1 MQVSHRLGAPVA
13 IWTAAAFLVAGLWA
27 AALQFIGADR
37 AQAIDSA
44 QREHANLAYTLGEQN
59 ARALRNVESALRNAA
74 HQWEQGHGPV
84 RRENDG
90 SRLVGRIVLV
100 GADGFAHLEDG
111 STLDA
116 RRQEYYL
123 AHRDDPSRALHVSR
137 PTLSR
142 LTGAMIIPLSVRLE
156 DRDGRFAGVI
166 AASLAPDY
174 FSRLYG
180 KADLG
185 TRGSVLLVGTDGIV
199 RAHRRQVALA
209 PGDDVTQSRLLALQR
224 TQPDGRYLSR
234 GAYDGVRRYS
244 AYHTLPEFPS
254 LVIAVGRDAQDV
266 LAAHER
272 MATLGYVLA
281 TVATVMIAVLAAVA
295 AGATSRQR
303 RHVRA
308 LAESEA
314 RYRDIY
320 ENAVEG
326 ILRTTRE
333 GRIVEANPAM
343 ARLAGYASVP
353 DFVAGCPD
361 TSQLYLRAA
370 QRERF
375 QEMIERDGLITEGE
389 CELVR
394 RDGEV
399 IWVSINARGVRDAAG
414 RVTHYEG
421 FVNDINARKREEEL
435 RAQGAELALRRYQE
449 LLARLGVLAQML
461 GEAADVRGIHLAA
474 LAFARESAPVDGM
487 FVSLLDAAR
496 RERRCVFAWGDGR
509 EEDVSSLPA
518 LPMTG
523 SPHARAVA
531 TGCVIVTDDLQAA
544 LAGQP
549 HHDIGADNDP
559 RLPRSSLVVPMQVMG
574 RVIGGFEVQSA
585 EPRAYREEHV
595 TALQVAAPLVAMALD
610 NVRLL
615 AEERGNRDRAEKA
628 ERHNAAIL
636 DSAMDAIVTID
647 CDDRVA
653 DFNPAAEK
661 LFGIG
666 REQALGRSL
675 ADLVLPAWLHE
686 EYRETLDACLRA
698 GRAGGAGARVETTA
712 LRSDGNVFPVEL
724 SVTRVPGSEPA
735 LLTAF
740 LRDITERQ
748 RAVLALRQSEARFRE
763 AADELAQV
771 IDGSLDA
778 ICVFD
783 REGRFVRVGAAC
795 QLIWGYAPEE
805 LIGCALVEM
814 VHADDRQK
822 TREVAREIVAGR
834 PTRDFENRC
843 LRSDGSVAHVMWSAR
858 WRAEDETMLCVARD
872 VTQGKLMAQA
882 NRHLAGRLH
891 ETLENLTSGFATVD
905 RNWRVTY
912 VNRETEV
919 VLGRG
924 REAIVGED
932 LWSAVPGLAG
942 TTFESQYRCAMN
954 ERVTIEFQEFLPELG
969 RWFEVRAYPTTDG
982 GLALYFHDVTE
993 RQRALRLLEETER
1006 RFEHVALATSDAV
1019 WDWNLATNQ
1028 LWWSEGLK
1036 TLFGYDPATDM
1047 PYMKD
1052 WLDAVHPDD
1061 RARVEHA
1068 YEGALASDVTRWS
1081 GEYRFKRHDGTYAT
1095 VIDHASILRDANGRV
1110 TRMVGGMTDITEQ
1123 RELER
1128 QLMRTQRI
1136 ESLGTLAGGIAHDLN
1151 NVFTPIM
1158 MGLDLLEGDIGTG
1171 EGSDVVSMIRA
1182 SATRGAEMVK
1192 QVLHFAR
1199 GIEGEKLEVK
1209 PRLLLDEVERM
1220 MRETFPRNI
1229 DIRVRCEARL
1239 PAFTGDP
1246 TQLHQVL
1253 LNLCV
1258 NARDAMPDGGTLTLR
1273 ARARTVASA
1282 LRAVNGEVPP
1292 GRYLLLEVEDSGR
1305 GIEDDVLERIF
1316 DPFFTTKPYGA
1327 GTGLGLSTSLAI
1339 VRKHGGFVHV
1349 TSAPHAGSLFCIY
1362 LPLKEAEA
1370 TRLPAA
1376 AASAAPTGAG
1386 ETILLVDDEPGIR
1399 ELARRA
1405 LEGAGYRVITAA
1417 NGAEALAAFRRDASV
1432 ELVVT
1437 DMMMPVMD
1445 GATLV
1450 RALGEL
1456 APAVPVICTSG
1467 IAPAGATAAAAS
1479 TGAPFIAKPYTMER
1493 LLAAVQKALPRAAAA

>member
-1 MQVSHRLGAPVA
+1 MPVPNRLAAPVA
-13 IWTAAAFLVAGLWA
+13 IWTAAALLVGGLWA
-27 AALQFIGADR
+27 ARLHVIDADR
-37 AQAIDSA
+37 VQAIDSA

-74 HQWEQGHGPV
+74 RQWEQGHWPPA
-84 RRENDG
+84 REAG
-90 SRLVGRIVLV
+90 AGRLVGHMVVVDANGHAKR
-100 GADGFAHLEDG
+100 EDG
-111 STLDA
+111 RTVDA
-116 RRQEYYL
+116 TQQEYYL
-123 AHRDDPSRALHVSR
+123 AHRDDASRAMHISRPVVSR
-137 PTLSR
+137 LSGN
-142 LTGAMIIPLSVRLE
+142 TIIPLSVRLE
-156 DRDGRFAGVI
+156 DANGRFAGVI
-166 AASLAPDY
+166 AASLEPDY

-185 TRGSVLLVGTDGIV
+185 PKGSVLLVGTDGFV
-199 RAHRRQVALA
+199 RAHRREVALA
-209 PGDDVTQSRLLALQR
+209 PGDDVVASRLLALQR
-224 TQPDGRYLSR
+224 TQPEGRYLSR
-234 GAYDGVRRYS
+234 GNYDGVRRYT

-254 LVIAVGRDAQDV
+254 LVIAVGRGEQDV

-281 TVATVMIAVLAAVA
+281 TMATIMIVALAGVA
-295 AGATSRQR
+295 AWAVGRQR
-303 RHVRA
+303 RHVLA
-308 LAESEA
+308 LAQSEA

-320 ENAVEG
+320 EQALEG
-326 ILRTTRE
+326 IVRTTRE

-343 ARLAGYASVP
+343 ARLAGYASVAEML
-353 DFVAGCPD
+353 AGCANV
-361 TSQLYLRAA
+361 SQLYLRPGER
-370 QRERF
+370 QRF
-375 QEMIERDGLITEGE
+375 LEMIDRDGLVTEGE
-389 CELVR
+389 YELVR

-399 IWVSINARGVRDAAG
+399 IWVSMNARGLRDAAG
-414 RVTHYEG
+414 RVTHYEA
-421 FVNDINARKREEEL
+421 FVNDVNARKREEEL
-435 RAQGAELALRRYQE
+435 RAQGAELALRRYQG

-461 GEAADVRGIHLAA
+461 GEAADVRGMHHAV

-487 FVSLLDAAR
+487 FVSLLDADR
-496 RERRCVFAWGDGR
+496 SERRCVFAWGDGR
-509 EEDVSSLPA
+509 EEDVSALPA
-518 LPMTG
+518 LPMSG

-544 LAGQP
+544 LAGQE
-549 HHDIGADNDP
+549 HHDLGRDNDP
-559 RLPRSSLVVPMQVMG
+559 RLPRSSVVVPMQVMG
-574 RVIGGFEVQSA
+574 RVIGGFEVQSM
-585 EPRAYREEHV
+585 EPAAYREEHV

-615 AEERGNRDRAEKA
+615 AEERGARDRAEHA
-628 ERHNAAIL
+628 ERRNAAIL
-636 DSAMDAIVTID
+636 DSAMDAIVTVD
-647 CDDRVA
+647 CEDRVA

-661 LFGIG
+661 LFGIPRG
-666 REQALGRSL
+666 QALGRSL
-675 ADLVLPAWLHE
+675 ADLVLPAWLHD

-698 GRAGGAGARVETTA
+698 GRAGGMGARVETTA

-748 RAVLALRQSEARFRE
+748 RAVLALRQSEARYRE
-763 AADELAQV
+763 AADELAHV

-783 REGRFVRVGAAC
+783 RDGRFVRVSAAC
-795 QLIWGYAPEE
+795 QLIWSYAPDE
-805 LIGCALVEM
+805 LIGRGMIEM
-814 VHADDRQK
+814 VHPDDRDK
-822 TREVAREIVAGR
+822 SRAAARAVVAGR
-834 PTRDFENRC
+834 PTREFENRC
-843 LRSDGSVAHVMWSAR
+843 LRRDGSVAHVMWSAR
-858 WRAEDETMLCVARD
+858 WRPEDGTMLCVARD

-882 NRHLAGRLH
+882 NRHLAGRLQ

-905 RNWRVTY
+905 RDWRVTY

-919 VLGRG
+919 VLGRT
-924 REAIVGED
+924 RAALVGED
-932 LWSAVPGLAG
+932 LWSAVPEMVGS
-942 TTFESQYRCAMN
+942 TFEARYRCAMA
-954 ERVTIEFQEFLPELG
+954 ERVTVEFQEFLPELG

-1019 WDWNLATNQ
+1019 WDWNFATDE

-1047 PYMKD
+1047 SHMHD

-1061 RARVEHA
+1061 RAHVEA
-1068 YEGALASDVTRWS
+1068 TYQGALGSGATRWS
-1081 GEYRFKRHDGTYAT
+1081 GEYRFRRRDGSYAI
-1095 VIDHASILRDANGRV
+1095 VIDHASVLRDENGQV
-1110 TRMVGGMTDITEQ
+1110 TRMVGGMTDITER

-1171 EGSDVVSMIRA
+1171 EGSDVVAMIRA
-1182 SATRGAEMVK
+1182 SAMRGADMVK

-1199 GIEGEKLEVK
+1199 GIEGEKLDLNAG
-1209 PRLLLDEVERM
+1209 LLLEEVERM

-1229 DIRVRCEARL
+1229 EIRVRCEQRL
-1239 PAFTGDP
+1239 PVVTGDP

-1273 ARARTVASA
+1273 AAARRVQAS
-1282 LRAVNGEVPP
+1282 LRAVNGEVAP
-1292 GRYLLLEVEDSGR
+1292 GRYMVLEVEDTGR
-1305 GIEDDVLERIF
+1305 GIGEAVIERIF
-1316 DPFFTTKPYGA
+1316 DPFFTTKPPGA

-1339 VRKHGGFVHV
+1339 VRKHGGFMQV
-1349 TSAPHAGSLFCIY
+1349 TSGAQSGSLFRIY
-1362 LPLKEAEA
+1362 LPVRE
-1370 TRLPAA
+1370 AA
-1376 AASAAPTGAG
+1376 AATLPAPAASAIPPGLG
-1386 ETILLVDDEPGIR
+1386 ETILLVDDEAGIR
-1399 ELARRA
+1399 ELARRG
-1405 LEGAGYRVITAA
+1405 LEAAAYRVVTAA
-1417 NGAEALAAFRRDASV
+1417 NGAEALAAFRANPAID
-1432 ELVVT
+1432 LVVT

-1445 GATLV
+1445 GGALV
-1450 RALGEL
+1450 RALAEL

-1467 IAPAGATAAAAS
+1467 IAPGTAAAAACA
-1479 TGAPFIAKPYTMER
+1479 GATFIPKPYTTER
-1493 LLAAVQKALPRAAAA
+1493 LVAAVQKALPRRAAA